1 MSRIVLACVVSFLFT
16 IRQLTMVQTI
26 KKLGVGVGGVDE
38 KVCILLKVPK
48 IRMAKW
54 KRVIRL

>member
-16 IRQLTMVQTI
+16 IRQLTIVQTI

-54 KRVIRL
+54 KRVIQL